1 MPDMLAPLI
10 KYLEKEGLVEFDV
23 QGDGERHFWNR
34 FRIQKYAFL
43 AKRFGLDLPYE
54 HGMYLYGPHSRS
66 LTKEYYSLARNS
78 EKYEATRPELPEKF
92 RSADFLEFAGG
103 RNDDWLEMATTL
115 LSKRKRIA
123 GRDALLKNTENTK
136 VGFTPEFIEETL
148 RELEG
153 EGLIQCDR

>member
-1 MPDMLAPLI
+1 MPEMLAPLI

-78 EKYEATRPELPEKF
+78 ERYAAARPELPENF
-92 RSADFLEFAGG
+92 RSADFLEFVGG
-103 RNDDWLEMATTL
+103 RSNDWLEIATTL

-123 GRDALLKNTENTK
+123 GRDVLVENTENTK
-136 VGFTPEFIEETL
+136 MGFEREFIDQTL
-148 RELEG
+148 RDLEG